1 MSRKMVEVKSL
12 YGSTIED
19 LKLIADSTES
29 NYTRDVVQAVIQRY
43 NGVHTNTIAENL
55 DKCVATIVNY
65 INNWNKQGIACIA
78 DQRGGNIPSAL
89 TDDMVENIREV
100 VTNKSPH
107 EFDYEHNR
115 WNSLILG
122 RYIEDTYGSKFSDAW
137 IRKLLKNLGFSYKR
151 GVYRPTKGDA
161 ELQVSFKKK
170 WQRYWKLSKTQRI
183 SPYGSLMKPVN
194 G

>member
-1 MSRKMVEVKSL
+1 MVEVKSL

-43 NGVHTNTIAENL
+43 NGVHTNTIAKNL
-55 DKCVATIVNY
+55 GKCVATIVNY
-65 INNWNKQGIACIA
+65 INNWNEEGIACIA

-89 TDDMVENIREV
+89 TDDMVENLREI
-100 VTNKSPH
+100 VTRKSPH
-107 EFDYEHNR
+107 EFNYEHNR

-151 GVYRPTKGDA
+151 GVYKPTKGDA
-161 ELQVSFKKK
+161 ELQASFKKK
-170 WQRYWKLSKTQRI
+170 WQRCWKLSKTQKI
-183 SPYGSLMKPVN
+183 SPCGSLTKLVN